1 MGSFGVSPRVGPSGC
16 RSTPTHGPVT
26 KPFAQRV
33 VAQVISF
40 CSGWPGKWVRLVIP
54 PKLFAPAGSGAIGG
68 RYFRGGPVVLV
79 VRHVV
84 ILPLSEIA
92 RGGVD
97 SELRRRQWTGRKGVV
112 SSELPVMVR
121 PAAPGYAALA
131 SDGMHW
137 TTCGRRPRG
146 TGCGRGIARSS
157 RLLRSTRGLAVW
169 IKPSMPPRKMP
180 GGRRS
185 AGGLSRS
192 TAEPLLSYP
201 GRRHAIVSVPGWSGE
216 PGVGACK
223 GLRQS
228 SSRVR

>member
-1 MGSFGVSPRVGPSGC
+1 MPCWHPEEQLGTGWTLTASAPPFAFLGVRFASGASGFILSRRIDNGFVWCFAPCRAFSLPKYAHAWPSGEAL
-16 RSTPTHGPVT
+16 RPAGSGASG
-26 KPFAQRV
+26 F
-33 VAQVISF
+33 I

-68 RYFRGGPVVLV
+68 RYFRGGTGCSGGSSCGDPPAF
-79 VRHVV
+79 RN
-84 ILPLSEIA
+84 ST
-92 RGGVD
+92 GGVD

-157 RLLRSTRGLAVW
+157 RLLDRLA
-169 IKPSMPPRKMP
+169 
-180 GGRRS
+180 G
-185 AGGLSRS
+185 
-192 TAEPLLSYP
+192 
-201 GRRHAIVSVPGWSGE
+201 
-216 PGVGACK
+216 
-223 GLRQS
+223 
-228 SSRVR
+228 